1 MDLGFPRVCGRW
13 PDTKIL
19 DTSLYFWVWAAAG
32 KCRWPWESITNMS
45 FSGLGAKTNNLLM
58 DLGFP
63 RVCGWWPGTKIFD
76 TSLYFWGWAAAGMS
90 SRIFVCF
97 LCFVVG
103 RRPGPRYCRWTIRS
117 KDFQNAFR
125 PRPKISM
132 LGLDCYGPCGGT
144 KQICVSSAQHSPL
157 DYLRTYFGETDDLLS
172 DERIFSVPKK
182 RF

>member
-1 MDLGFPRVCGRW
+1 
-13 PDTKIL
+13 
-19 DTSLYFWVWAAAG
+19 
-32 KCRWPWESITNMS
+32 
-45 FSGLGAKTNNLLM
+45 
-58 DLGFP
+58 
-63 RVCGWWPGTKIFD
+63 
-76 TSLYFWGWAAAGMS
+76 MS

-157 DYLRTYFGETDDLLS
+157 DYLRTYFGETVDLLS
-172 DERIFSVPKK
+172 DERIFRYPKNDSK
-182 RF
+182 LCVTYKTLIYVTGFLVLRGVCISLTPASELVYGATL